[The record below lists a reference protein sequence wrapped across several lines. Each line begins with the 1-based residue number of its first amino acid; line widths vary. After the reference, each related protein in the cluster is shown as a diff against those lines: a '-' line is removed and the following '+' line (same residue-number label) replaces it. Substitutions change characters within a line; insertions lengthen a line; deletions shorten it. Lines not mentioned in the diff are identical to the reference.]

1 MTYFFIVTL
10 LIIYYNMLHVV
21 SCMHIIL
28 RHHVC
33 TLLTLYEGTSFTQRL
48 NDMKSQTHMLLT
60 AISVI
65 LVIV

>member
-10 LIIYYNMLHVV
+10 LIIYYNMLHTCMLCHV
-21 SCMHIIL
+21 SLDIMYVLC
-28 RHHVC
+28 
-33 TLLTLYEGTSFTQRL
+33 LYEGTSFTQRL